1 MFVDPLIMLG
11 IIPELVN
18 AKYILAQSNS
28 PLLKILCN
36 IYLKSETGE
45 SRVLKLPTILVW
57 RPIYD
62 FR

>member
-1 MFVDPLIMLG
+1 MIG

-28 PLLKILCN
+28 PLLKILCD

-57 RPIYD
+57 QQIYD
-62 FR
+62 LR